1 MTLSVPLRGS
11 RHELPGAQRLDV
23 FKLHLEH
30 LLVEKNNRVK
40 GLILGAGRN
49 IVFGEGGEEL
59 LQLLFTRIMRRKFY
73 NVVAI
78 TLEPGA
84 VAALRGERKVFAP
97 HDIGGFFNSGFCIH
111 TKSLIYEPRF
121 VY

>member
-1 MTLSVPLRGS
+1 M
-11 RHELPGAQRLDV
+11 
-23 FKLHLEH
+23 
-30 LLVEKNNRVK
+30 
-40 GLILGAGRN
+40 ILGAGGN

-84 VAALRGERKVFAP
+84 VAALRGEGKVFAP
-97 HDIGGFFNSGFCIH
+97 HDIGGFFLSGFCIH
-111 TKSLIYEPRF
+111 PESLIYEQRF